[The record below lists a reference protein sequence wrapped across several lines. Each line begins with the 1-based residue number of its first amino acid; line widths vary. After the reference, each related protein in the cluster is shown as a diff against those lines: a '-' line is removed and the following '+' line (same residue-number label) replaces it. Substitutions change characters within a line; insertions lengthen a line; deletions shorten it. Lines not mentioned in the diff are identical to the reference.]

1 MVQYKENKDKMAM
14 LSVITAD
21 GQSSAWAGLLFF
33 KKNIILT
40 FIISRLKVA
49 NTAEGSVEEKYKTW
63 CKEWCKNIKS

>member
-21 GQSSAWAGLLFF
+21 GQSSAWPGLLFLLF
-33 KKNIILT
+33 VFT
-40 FIISRLKVA
+40 FIFCRLKVE
-49 NTAEGSVEEKYKTW
+49 NIAEGSVEEKYKTW